1 MCEVCADFQN
11 LLELCKYA
19 KIGIF
24 FLFVGACKCVG
35 IYTVRKNCVTVRPLL
50 PPPPTSH
57 TYTSYFAD
65 EVRVASSELKFQ
77 LLLKSEIETTF
88 NYIQSWPQRQCMCLY
103 RDNKNYDR
111 FNLVVQSLICLTVQH
126 LKHIDHLIDSYKRLT
141 ASAAQVVAQA
151 QRKPASGAASDK
163 LDKESHNDND
173 NDDSE
178 SNSKHK
184 ESTSSSSP
192 TSSRAGDD
200 KSAALAEATGDE
212 EHRASGDGPGPPKKQ
227 PSTPPPVPAPVPAP
241 PISSSKSHPQY
252 TEEPWILPEVEKLL
266 VLVSK
271 VFLLNFPLYI
281 AHKHGMHSRLDDL
294 QAEEAH
300 HLALICDLHDNDL
313 PIYLLRNVSL
323 FCNSG
328 GFGAMS
334 LCFEHPDLP
343 VSTAHSMTATV
354 SNVKLWLN
362 YHCNTQLFVPLRS
375 RILQYMCKLSDQNLR
390 SAATRAMA
398 DFVWSSMRD
407 PLDVAVNFDTE
418 GLALAFKYF
427 TSTTLTMR
435 LAGK

>member
-1 MCEVCADFQN
+1 VNC
-11 LLELCKYA
+11 LL
-19 KIGIF
+19 
-24 FLFVGACKCVG
+24 LF
-35 IYTVRKNCVTVRPLL
+35 T
-50 PPPPTSH
+50 PPPTPFTYIH
-57 TYTSYFAD
+57 TLYFAD

-151 QRKPASGAASDK
+151 QRKPASVS
-163 LDKESHNDND
+163 ESHNDND
-173 NDDSE
+173 NDSSE
-178 SNSKHK
+178 NKHK
-184 ESTSSSSP
+184 ESTSSSTSSSSP
-192 TSSRAGDD
+192 PSSRAGDD
-200 KSAALAEATGDE
+200 KAAITEATGDE
-212 EHRASGDGPGPPKKQ
+212 ENRASGDGPCQPKKQ
-227 PSTPPPVPAPVPAP
+227 PSTPPPPAP
-241 PISSSKSHPQY
+241 PATTSSNKTHPQY

>member
-1 MCEVCADFQN
+1 M
-11 LLELCKYA
+11 
-19 KIGIF
+19 
-24 FLFVGACKCVG
+24 
-35 IYTVRKNCVTVRPLL
+35 
-50 PPPPTSH
+50 
-57 TYTSYFAD
+57 
-65 EVRVASSELKFQ
+65 ASSELKFQ
-77 LLLKSEIETTF
+77 LLLKSEIETSF

-103 RDNKNYDR
+103 RDTKNYDR

-126 LKHIDHLIDSYKRLT
+126 LKHIDQLIDNYKRLT

-151 QRKPASGAASDK
+151 QAQQREQRDQHREEPDNPVDGKDSAPSGDENK
-163 LDKESHNDND
+163 REEH
-173 NDDSE
+173 
-178 SNSKHK
+178 
-184 ESTSSSSP
+184 
-192 TSSRAGDD
+192 GD
-200 KSAALAEATGDE
+200 SAAA
-212 EHRASGDGPGPPKKQ
+212 GDGPAKKVG
-227 PSTPPPVPAPVPAP
+227 PSTPPPP
-241 PISSSKSHPQY
+241 PPPPPSVQHKTHLQY

-343 VSTAHSMTATV
+343 VSTAHSMTAAV

-375 RILQYMCKLSDQNLR
+375 RILQYMCKLSDQSLR

-435 LAGK
+435 LAGENP

>member
-1 MCEVCADFQN
+1 M
-11 LLELCKYA
+11 
-19 KIGIF
+19 
-24 FLFVGACKCVG
+24 
-35 IYTVRKNCVTVRPLL
+35 
-50 PPPPTSH
+50 
-57 TYTSYFAD
+57 
-65 EVRVASSELKFQ
+65 ASSELKFQ

-151 QRKPASGAASDK
+151 QRKPVHDK
-163 LDKESHNDND
+163 LDKELQQQQQQHNENEDEGGEN
-173 NDDSE
+173 
-178 SNSKHK
+178 KQK
-184 ESTSSSSP
+184 VSTTPFSP
-192 TSSRAGDD
+192 TSSTSRACDD
-200 KSAALAEATGDE
+200 NKTINPAEACDE
-212 EHRASGDGPGPPKKQ
+212 EKRASGDGPGPPKKQ
-227 PSTPPPVPAPVPAP
+227 PCTPPPPTPSTPPT
-241 PISSSKSHPQY
+241 SSNKAHPQY

-435 LAGK
+435 LAGKFSIN

>member
-1 MCEVCADFQN
+1 M
-11 LLELCKYA
+11 
-19 KIGIF
+19 
-24 FLFVGACKCVG
+24 
-35 IYTVRKNCVTVRPLL
+35 
-50 PPPPTSH
+50 
-57 TYTSYFAD
+57 
-65 EVRVASSELKFQ
+65 ASSELKFQ

-151 QRKPASGAASDK
+151 QRKPVHDK
-163 LDKESHNDND
+163 LDKELQQQQQQQQHNENEDEGGENKQKV
-173 NDDSE
+173 STTPF
-178 SNSKHK
+178 SPKS
-184 ESTSSSSP
+184 STS
-192 TSSRAGDD
+192 RACDEN
-200 KSAALAEATGDE
+200 KTINPAEACSGDE
-212 EHRASGDGPGPPKKQ
+212 EKRASGDGPGPPKKQ
-227 PSTPPPVPAPVPAP
+227 PCTPPPLPTPSTPPT
-241 PISSSKSHPQY
+241 SSNKAHPQY

-435 LAGK
+435 LAGKCYTN

>member
-1 MCEVCADFQN
+1 
-11 LLELCKYA
+11 
-19 KIGIF
+19 
-24 FLFVGACKCVG
+24 
-35 IYTVRKNCVTVRPLL
+35 
-50 PPPPTSH
+50 
-57 TYTSYFAD
+57 
-65 EVRVASSELKFQ
+65 
-77 LLLKSEIETTF
+77 
-88 NYIQSWPQRQCMCLY
+88 
-103 RDNKNYDR
+103 
-111 FNLVVQSLICLTVQH
+111 
-126 LKHIDHLIDSYKRLT
+126 
-141 ASAAQVVAQA
+141 VAQA
-151 QRKPASGAASDK
+151 QQQREQQRDEAVAQAEGKDASTPSEEPK
-163 LDKESHNDND
+163 KEEPSG
-173 NDDSE
+173 
-178 SNSKHK
+178 
-184 ESTSSSSP
+184 SSSE
-192 TSSRAGDD
+192 
-200 KSAALAEATGDE
+200 EAQG
-212 EHRASGDGPGPPKKQ
+212 SGDGPPKK
-227 PSTPPPVPAPVPAP
+227 PPVGPCTPPPPPAP
-241 PISSSKSHPQY
+241 STQHKSHLQY

-313 PIYLLRNVSL
+313 PIFLLRNVSL

-343 VSTAHSMTATV
+343 VSTAHSMTAAV

-375 RILQYMCKLSDQNLR
+375 RILQYMCKLSDQSLR

-435 LAGK
+435 LAGRSSVYGI

>member
-1 MCEVCADFQN
+1 
-11 LLELCKYA
+11 
-19 KIGIF
+19 
-24 FLFVGACKCVG
+24 
-35 IYTVRKNCVTVRPLL
+35 
-50 PPPPTSH
+50 
-57 TYTSYFAD
+57 
-65 EVRVASSELKFQ
+65 VRVASSDLKFQ

-103 RDNKNYDR
+103 RDTKNYDR

-126 LKHIDHLIDSYKRLT
+126 LKHIDHLIDNYKRLT

-151 QRKPASGAASDK
+151 QQQREQQRDEASAQAEA
-163 LDKESHNDND
+163 KES
-173 NDDSE
+173 SAPAE
-178 SNSKHK
+178 EPKK
-184 ESTSSSSP
+184 EEPSGS
-192 TSSRAGDD
+192 AGE
-200 KSAALAEATGDE
+200 EAQG
-212 EHRASGDGPGPPKKQ
+212 SGDGPAKKPPVGPC
-227 PSTPPPVPAPVPAP
+227 TPPPPQTANPQH
-241 PISSSKSHPQY
+241 KSHLQY

-343 VSTAHSMTATV
+343 VSTAHSMTAAV

-375 RILQYMCKLSDQNLR
+375 RILQYMCKLSDQSLR

-435 LAGK
+435 LAGMSYDVDILN

>member
-1 MCEVCADFQN
+1 M
-11 LLELCKYA
+11 
-19 KIGIF
+19 
-24 FLFVGACKCVG
+24 
-35 IYTVRKNCVTVRPLL
+35 
-50 PPPPTSH
+50 
-57 TYTSYFAD
+57 
-65 EVRVASSELKFQ
+65 ASSELKFQ

-151 QRKPASGAASDK
+151 QRKPVLDK
-163 LDKESHNDND
+163 LDKEQHNENEEEAE
-173 NDDSE
+173 N
-178 SNSKHK
+178 KQK
-184 ESTSSSSP
+184 VPTTPFSP
-192 TSSRAGDD
+192 TSSRACEENKTTNPAEASGDD
-200 KSAALAEATGDE
+200 EKN
-212 EHRASGDGPGPPKKQ
+212 ASGDGSGPAKKQ
-227 PSTPPPVPAPVPAP
+227 PCSPPPPPTPP
-241 PISSSKSHPQY
+241 ITSNKTHPQY

-435 LAGK
+435 LAGKH

>member
-1 MCEVCADFQN
+1 M
-11 LLELCKYA
+11 
-19 KIGIF
+19 
-24 FLFVGACKCVG
+24 
-35 IYTVRKNCVTVRPLL
+35 
-50 PPPPTSH
+50 
-57 TYTSYFAD
+57 
-65 EVRVASSELKFQ
+65 ASSDLKFQ

-126 LKHIDHLIDSYKRLT
+126 LKHIDHLIDNYKRLT

-151 QRKPASGAASDK
+151 QQQQQQQQRDEADGQSEASKDAA
-163 LDKESHNDND
+163 
-173 NDDSE
+173 
-178 SNSKHK
+178 
-184 ESTSSSSP
+184 T
-192 TSSRAGDD
+192 T
-200 KSAALAEATGDE
+200 SAAAAGQEEAKKEEPAGIDE
-212 EHRASGDGPGPPKKQ
+212 AQGAQGDGPAKKQ
-227 PSTPPPVPAPVPAP
+227 HIPVGPSTPPPLPPAPHKP
-241 PISSSKSHPQY
+241 HLQY

-343 VSTAHSMTATV
+343 VSTAHSMTAAI

-375 RILQYMCKLSDQNLR
+375 RILQYMCKLSDQSLR

-435 LAGK
+435 LAGRVAS

>member
-1 MCEVCADFQN
+1 M
-11 LLELCKYA
+11 
-19 KIGIF
+19 
-24 FLFVGACKCVG
+24 
-35 IYTVRKNCVTVRPLL
+35 
-50 PPPPTSH
+50 
-57 TYTSYFAD
+57 
-65 EVRVASSELKFQ
+65 ASSELKFQ

-151 QRKPASGAASDK
+151 QRKPTSEKHPQHNENDIESEAK
-163 LDKESHNDND
+163 QKEL
-173 NDDSE
+173 
-178 SNSKHK
+178 
-184 ESTSSSSP
+184 TSSSSCTP
-192 TSSRAGDD
+192 PSAGDE
-200 KSAALAEATGDE
+200 SRSTLAEAGGNE
-212 EHRASGDGPGPPKKQ
+212 EKRASGDGPGPPKKP
-227 PSTPPPVPAPVPAP
+227 PSPPPPAP
-241 PISSSKSHPQY
+241 PTSSKAHPQY

-435 LAGK
+435 LAGKCRIDILIK